1 MNEIY
6 HKVFETPD
14 FIVVHKYP
22 GVSFHSENGF
32 PGLFETVRQNNA
44 LPTLFPVHRL
54 DKITSGVLVMAK
66 TAEVNHELCH
76 QFSEKRVEK
85 FYLGVSGKKPRKKQG
100 AIVGDMKNARRGG
113 WMLTQTKKNPA
124 ITQFFSAS
132 KGAGQRLFVIKP
144 STGKTHQIRVA
155 LKSLSAPIFGD
166 PLYAA
171 AEARNADRG
180 YLHAY
185 SLGFSLKGKFFR
197 FTENPLH
204 GADFLSSSFTQ
215 ALMPFEEPWKLPW
228 PAL

>member
-6 HKVFETPD
+6 HKVFETSN

-22 GVSFHSENGF
+22 GVSFHTESGRL
-32 PGLFETVRQNNA
+32 GLFETVRQNNA
-44 LPTLFPVHRL
+44 LPMLFPVHRL
-54 DKITSGVLVMAK
+54 DKITSGLLVMAK

-76 QFSEKRVEK
+76 QFSEKSVEK
-85 FYLGVSGKKPRKKQG
+85 FYLSISEKKPRKKQG
-100 AIVGDMKNARRGG
+100 AIIGDMKSARRGS
-113 WMLTQTKKNPA
+113 WMLTQEKENPA

-155 LKSLSAPIFGD
+155 LKSLSAPVFGD

-171 AEARNADRG
+171 AGAKNADRG

-185 SLGFSLKGKFFR
+185 SLGFTVKGEFFR

-204 GADFLSSSFTQ
+204 GADFVSSSFTQ
-215 ALMPFEEPWKLPW
+215 ALVPFAEPWKLPW